1 MRVPI
6 LATASDNFGFAFA
19 FKIDDNIFDGLV
31 FCEGEDD
38 FAYYSVAGSEE
49 PRLELLSIRTL
60 LNENSKTINH
70 CSEIEVDIEWAGNFR
85 KEASAWNGLKEMNL
99 DKMEGKPCWN

>member
-31 FCEGEDD
+31 FCEGEDN
-38 FAYYSVAGSEE
+38 FAYYSVAGNEE
-49 PRLELLSIRTL
+49 LRLELLSIRTL

-70 CSEIEVDIEWAGNFR
+70 CSEIEIDIEWAGNFR
-85 KEASAWNGLKEMNL
+85 KEASAWNGLKE
-99 DKMEGKPCWN
+99 